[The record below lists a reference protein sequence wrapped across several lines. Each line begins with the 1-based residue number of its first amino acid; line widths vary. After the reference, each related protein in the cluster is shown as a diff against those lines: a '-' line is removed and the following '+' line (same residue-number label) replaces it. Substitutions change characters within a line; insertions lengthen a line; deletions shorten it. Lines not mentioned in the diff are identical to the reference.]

1 MKKVKKNFAV
11 VVEVVVLEDDTWSA
25 CLRNPQGQLMGTC
38 ETPMQVYDVI
48 VEISQDPIQTPD
60 SSKS

>member
-25 CLRNPQGQLMGTC
+25 CLRTLQGQLMGTC
-38 ETPMQVYDVI
+38 ETPLQIHDAI
-48 VEISQDPIQTPD
+48 VEISQDSVQVTD

>member
-25 CLRNPQGQLMGTC
+25 CLRTPQGQLMGTC
-38 ETPMQVYDVI
+38 DSPADVHDAI
-48 VEISQDPIQTPD
+48 VEISRDSVQVTD